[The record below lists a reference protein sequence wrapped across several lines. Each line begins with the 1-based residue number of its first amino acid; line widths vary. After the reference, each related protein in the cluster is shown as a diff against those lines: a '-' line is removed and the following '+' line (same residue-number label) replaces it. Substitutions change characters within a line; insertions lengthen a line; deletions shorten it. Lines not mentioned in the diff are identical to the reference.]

1 MRKAIPGVVFAL
13 WGCHGPAA
21 GPAALRVDS
30 TGTTP
35 ATCWQAFLE
44 QEGPRLRGQ
53 KLALVAHRPTRTLVD
68 SLLGRGLA
76 VVRVYAPEHGLFGEK
91 AAGQRVG
98 DTVYRGVPVVSLYS
112 QRKAPSP
119 EELFQADAVVFALRD
134 VGVRHYTYL
143 GTLALVLQA
152 AAQAKRPVYVLDFP
166 HPHAHYTYGPVLD
179 SSLFSFVGMHAV
191 PLVPGLSIGEYA
203 RLLVGEGWVPRVQ
216 LTVVSWPGWRRGGP
230 LPKVAPFFTE
240 PPSPAL
246 RDTLA
251 VELYPILGWY
261 EGTTCMSVG
270 RGTDSP
276 FRQVGIAAPGRP
288 PRLDTVLYGYKLEP
302 VTFQPAGEKTLF
314 TGWRLRRVYPGPVRP
329 DSLFR
334 LGFWLLRTFRQ
345 AWPLQAGPFF
355 QDEFFDKLFGTPLL
369 RWMEEKDLPIDT
381 LYRAFQAP
389 ASWQTLRQKYATL
402 Y

>member
-1 MRKAIPGVVFAL
+1 
-13 WGCHGPAA
+13 
-21 GPAALRVDS
+21 
-30 TGTTP
+30 
-35 ATCWQAFLE
+35 
-44 QEGPRLRGQ
+44 
-53 KLALVAHRPTRTLVD
+53 LVAHRPTRILLD
-68 SLLGRGLA
+68 SLLDRGFA

-91 AAGQRVG
+91 AAGQPVG
-98 DTVYRGVPVVSLYS
+98 DTVYRGVPVLSLYGR
-112 QRKAPSP
+112 RKAPTP
-119 EELFQADAVVFALRD
+119 DELKQADAVLFALRD

-143 GTLALVLQA
+143 STLTLVLQA
-152 AAQAKRPVYVLDFP
+152 AAQAQRPVYVLDFP
-166 HPHAHYTYGPVLD
+166 NPHAHYAYGPLLD

-191 PLVPGLSIGEYA
+191 PLVPGLTLGEYA

-216 LTVVSWPGWRRGGP
+216 LVVVPWPGWRRGDP

-261 EGTTCMSVG
+261 EGVPPASVG

-276 FRQVGIAAPGRP
+276 FRQVGLAAPALP
-288 PRLDTVLYGYKLEP
+288 PRSDTVIYGYRLEP
-302 VTFQPAGEKTLF
+302 VTFQPAHEKTLY
-314 TGWRLRRVYPGPVRP
+314 TGWRLSRAYLGPVQP

-345 AWPLQAGPFF
+345 AWPPSAGPFF

-381 LYRAFQAP
+381 LYRAFEAP
-389 ASWQTLRQKYATL
+389 VSWQALRQRYATL